1 MQPCLKNLNA
11 GDPFPGRREDFD
23 SDEAWSHWRTTEL
36 SHLQQLMVIMVQF
49 NPELAKSAPSE
60 ALPQPA
66 TPSGRPGSVYST
78 TQPAGISSRH
88 GSISSR
94 KSVALVGS
102 GAGVGTLDLVAE
114 QVEGDEEVQAGG
126 NFTFI
131 PPNPKRFY
139 KRLLE
144 LCIQADLD
152 AMANLPEDQEVSLG
166 ILSPKH
172 IELIN
177 ECALRWRI
185 GHSYRVACFLDVI
198 KAKYEREEV
207 PLECIPEGL
216 QMVLKAI
223 DDIDIGKWPKADV
236 GVYHILDAHAR

>member
-1 MQPCLKNLNA
+1 
-11 GDPFPGRREDFD
+11 
-23 SDEAWSHWRTTEL
+23 
-36 SHLQQLMVIMVQF
+36 MVIMVQF

-60 ALPQPA
+60 ALPQPVS
-66 TPSGRPGSVYST
+66 TPTGRPGSLYSAA
-78 TQPAGISSRH
+78 AGPSSRH

-94 KSVALVGS
+94 KSVALVGN
-102 GAGVGTLDLVAE
+102 GVVGSLDLVAE
-114 QVEGDEEVQAGG
+114 QVEGDDEVEAGG
-126 NFTFI
+126 NFTYI

-144 LCIQADLD
+144 LCIQSDLD

-166 ILSPKH
+166 ILSSKH
-172 IELIN
+172 IDLIN

-185 GHSYRVACFLDVI
+185 GHSYRVSCFIDVI

-216 QMVLKAI
+216 QMVVNAMH
-223 DDIDIGKWPKADV
+223 DVDIEKWPKYDV
-236 GVYHILDAHAR
+236 CAYISLHC

>member
-1 MQPCLKNLNA
+1 
-11 GDPFPGRREDFD
+11 
-23 SDEAWSHWRTTEL
+23 
-36 SHLQQLMVIMVQF
+36 MVIMVQF

-60 ALPQPA
+60 ALPQPT
-66 TPSGRPGSVYST
+66 TPGGGRPGSLYSAT
-78 TQPAGISSRH
+78 TAGPSSRH
-88 GSISSR
+88 ASISSR

-102 GAGVGTLDLVAE
+102 GVPVGSLDLVAE
-114 QVEGDEEVQAGG
+114 QIEGDDEVQAGDS
-126 NFTFI
+126 FTFI

-172 IELIN
+172 IDLIN
-177 ECALRWRI
+177 ECAMRWRI
-185 GHSYRVACFLDVI
+185 GHSHRVACFLDVI

-216 QMVLKAI
+216 QMLMKAI
-223 DDIDIGKWPKADV
+223 HDVDLGKWPKPDV
-236 GVYHILDAHAR
+236 SCSSTP